1 MSKQFPKLQAKLNEI
16 QTRLNE
22 VLRDEFID
30 INTDPIEDVELKISV
45 RNFIPQAVTTKLA
58 SLLRKSLKETLEPT
72 AKVTLKDVASAQVL
86 LKLDREHE
94 LAIKVLTKALER
106 QVQPQESRDSVK
118 EAKESKNLAVKALS
132 ECAAE
137 IARFDS
143 VELSRRLGDIR
154 LFESELTDFEVDTC
168 ETIDGVTCCERFDE
182 KWKNTSNGK
191 IYTSRSDCFES
202 K

>member
-1 MSKQFPKLQAKLNEI
+1 MSKQFLKLQAKLNEI

-86 LKLDREHE
+86 LKLDRDHE

-106 QVQPQESRDSVK
+106 QIQPQEAKESVK
-118 EAKESKNLAVKALS
+118 EAKESKKLAIRALS
-132 ECAAE
+132 ECASE
-137 IARFDS
+137 ITKFNRDS
-143 VELSRRLGDIR
+143 ISENFRSEFNLVNGGKTNIPTEDGNQDCDVDDDAGIAYCDDFTYTKNAGDELWRRM
-154 LFESELTDFEVDTC
+154 S
-168 ETIDGVTCCERFDE
+168 
-182 KWKNTSNGK
+182 
-191 IYTSRSDCFES
+191 
-202 K
+202 